1 MKKLSI
7 ITINYN
13 NRDGL
18 RKTIESVVN
27 QTWQDFEYIV
37 IDGGSTDGSVEV
49 IKEYAD
55 RIDYWVSE
63 PDKGIYNALNKGV
76 AVAQGEYCNFMNSGD
91 CFYASDTLERVFE
104 INPTADIVCGNTYS
118 SYLKVPPQEITFEFI
133 FNESICHQCAFIR
146 TTLMKKYGYD
156 EKYKIVADR
165 KFFVQALLLDNC
177 SYQALDVD
185 VVKYDITGFSA
196 ANPVQSRLEYAQA
209 LEELVP
215 ERIRLD
221 YGRKSQ
227 GELYGDTDYD
237 KLFIEIRKRNYRKIV
252 YTATILLMRFFAIFK
267 KSARFIKDY
276 PLRINGNTNRP

>member
-37 IDGGSTDGSVEV
+37 IDGGSKDGSVEV
-49 IKEYAD
+49 IKEFAD
-55 RIDYWVSE
+55 HIDYWISE

-76 AVAQGEYCNFMNSGD
+76 VVAQGEYCNFMNSGD
-91 CFYASDTLERVFE
+91 CFYASDTLERVFGT
-104 INPTADIVCGNTYS
+104 NPTADIVCGNTYS
-118 SYLKVPPQEITFEFI
+118 DHLKTPPQEITFDFL

-146 TTLMKKYGYD
+146 TTLMKKHGYD

-177 SYQALDVD
+177 SYQAVDVN
-185 VVKYDITGFSA
+185 VVKYDITGFSS
-196 ANPVQSRLEYAQA
+196 ANPVQSRLEYAQV

-215 ERIRLD
+215 ERIRID

-237 KLFIEIRKRNYRKIV
+237 KLFVEIRKRNYRKPI
-252 YTATILLMRFFAIFK
+252 YTFVVGLLRIMAVFVG
-267 KSARFIKDY
+267 SASFIKKY
-276 PLRINGNTNRP
+276 PLELDK

>member
-7 ITINYN
+7 ITINFN

-27 QTWQDFEYIV
+27 QDWQEFEYII

-76 AVAQGEYCNFMNSGD
+76 AVAKGEYCNFMNSGD
-91 CFYASDTLERVFE
+91 CLYALDTLERVFE

-118 SYLKVPPQEITFEFI
+118 DRLKTPPQEITFDFL
-133 FNESICHQCAFIR
+133 FNQSICHQCAFIR
-146 TTLMKKYGYD
+146 TSLMLKYGYD

-165 KFFVQALLLDNC
+165 KFFVQALLLENC
-177 SYQALDVD
+177 SYEAIDVD
-185 VVKYDITGFSA
+185 VVKYDITGFSS
-196 ANPVQSRLEYAQA
+196 ANPVSSRLEYAQVF
-209 LEELVP
+209 EELVP
-215 ERIRLD
+215 ERIRMD
-221 YGRKSQ
+221 YGRKAQ
-227 GELYGDTDYD
+227 GGLYGDTDYD
-237 KLFIEIRKRNYRKIV
+237 KLFIEIRQRKYRQPIYRFV
-252 YTATILLMRFFAIFK
+252 VALLRFVALFVP
-267 KSARFIKDY
+267 SARFVRNY
-276 PLRINGNTNRP
+276 PKAIQ

>member
-27 QTWQDFEYIV
+27 QTWQELEYII

-76 AVAQGEYCNFMNSGD
+76 AVAKGEYCNFMNSGD
-91 CFYASDTLERVFE
+91 CLYDSDTLEKVFATL
-104 INPTADIVCGNTYS
+104 PTADIVCGNTYS
-118 SYLKVPPQEITFEFI
+118 SYLKVPPQEITFEFL

-146 TTLMKKYGYD
+146 TTLMQKYGYD

-177 SYQALDVD
+177 SYQAIDVN
-185 VVKYDITGFSA
+185 VVKYDITGFSS
-196 ANPVQSRLEYAQA
+196 ANPAPSRLEYAKV

-227 GELYGDTDYD
+227 GNLYGDTDYE
-237 KLFIEIRKRNYRKIV
+237 KLFIEIRKRNYRKPI
-252 YTATILLMRFFAIFK
+252 YTFVVGLLRIIAIFVS
-267 KSARFIKDY
+267 SASFIKKF
-276 PLRINGNTNRP
+276 PLKLNK

>member
-1 MKKLSI
+1 MKLSI
-7 ITINYN
+7 ITINFN

-27 QTWQDFEYIV
+27 QTWQEFEYIV

-49 IKEYAD
+49 IKEFAD

-91 CFYASDTLERVFE
+91 CLYDSDTLEKVFATL
-104 INPTADIVCGNTYS
+104 PTADIVCGNTYS
-118 SYLKVPPQEITFEFI
+118 SYLKVPPQEITFEFL

-146 TTLMKKYGYD
+146 TTLMKKHGYD

-165 KFFVQALLLDNC
+165 KFFVQALLHDNC
-177 SYQALDVD
+177 SYQAVDVN

-196 ANPVQSRLEYAQA
+196 ANPVQSRLEYAQV

-221 YGRKSQ
+221 YGRQSQ

-237 KLFIEIRKRNYRKIV
+237 KLFIEIRKRNYRKLI
-252 YTATILLMRFFAIFK
+252 YTLVVGLLRIIAVFV
-267 KSARFIKDY
+267 KSASFIKKF
-276 PLRINGNTNRP
+276 PLKLDK